1 MNTKNDLLKHVDF
14 TFTTF
19 KYFQIQL
26 RQQGSELTTSKLLII
41 KFEYER
47 KTLGLEGTMILKF
60 T

>member
-1 MNTKNDLLKHVDF
+1 MF